1 MARTTKAEIFE
12 NEQLIRVYGSK
23 TFFAVSPAPNID
35 KVKFSIVDIGSG
47 GKDFIDIYL
56 STEEVRQFCVDVDN
70 GVAKK
75 KIDADTGN
83 YPTAYQWV
91 RGENGAKRLIIGG
104 GMKGVRIQATDASSG
119 TARKKMAVI
128 QFNDLKELSFMF
140 KLAYGLIPVQEG
152 SYYEHLYRT
161 FIDNVGNHRSSANY
175 NDADDDATP
184 VNDEIEPASVKPVET
199 SNDNNNET
207 EIITTMS
214 RGAIQDAKN
223 MKGVPVTIEE
233 TGESTTLIFTDEQVK
248 NLSWFGSYEKKVAQK
263 GTKMV
268 VKAYRKGK
276 YYYFVDIAKK

>member
-1 MARTTKAEIFE
+1 MARTTKAETFE

-56 STEEVRQFCVDVDN
+56 STEEVRQFCADVDN
-70 GVAKK
+70 GLAKK

-119 TARKKMAVI
+119 TTRKKMAVV

-161 FIDNVGNHRSSANY
+161 FINNIGNHRSSVNY

-184 VNDEIEPASVKPVET
+184 VNAETEPAPIKPVE
-199 SNDNNNET
+199 SYNNTPEY
-207 EIITTMS
+207 EVITTVS
-214 RGAIQDAKN
+214 CGEIQEAKN
-223 MKGVPVTIEE
+223 MKGVPVKIEE
-233 TGESTTLIFTDEQVK
+233 TGEKTTLIFMDDQVE
-248 NLSWFGSYEKKVAQK
+248 NLSWFGSYEKKIAMK
-263 GTKMV
+263 ETKMV